1 MDILEK
7 YNVEIVEVDNI
18 KYAKA
23 VDIGKVLGLT
33 NIHTSTIKFNNKEKT
48 KLKSKDNKGVEQMST
63 FLTEKGLKR
72 LLCASRKHLSIDL
85 CMEFD
90 LNLESKYIALETEF
104 VSKLRKIFAEEEI
117 IEQYNVDKY
126 FLDIYFPEYKLA
138 IEYDE
143 HKHKYQQKADKE
155 RQEYISDK
163 LECAFIRINEND
175 CEYESFGKIHKLL
188 LKILKENLNI

>member
-7 YNVEIVEVDNI
+7 YNVEIVEIDNI

-23 VDIGKVLGLT
+23 ADIGQVL
-33 NIHTSTIKFNNKEKT
+33 NIVNIRTSIQKYNNNEKT
-48 KLKSKDNKGVEQMST
+48 KIEIKTSSGIKNAT

-72 LLCASRKHLSIDL
+72 LLCTTRKHLSIDL

-104 VSKLRKIFAEEEI
+104 ISKLKKVFIDEEI
-117 IEQYNVDKY
+117 ILQYKVDKY
-126 FLDIYFPEYKLA
+126 FIDIYFPEYKLA

-143 HKHKYQQKADKE
+143 DRHKYQQKADKE

-163 LECAFIRINEND
+163 LECSFIRINEDD
-175 CEYESFGKIHKLL
+175 CEYESFGKI
-188 LKILKENLNI
+188 LKYIKNT